1 MSECLWSGWMCY
13 SGVKTMSPFRC
24 SPVIREFLWEE
35 NPNRKNICIMLNVFV
50 ITSTIDFKEN
60 KLFVCLSACLSISL
74 LIRTLIVLD
83 FFSLFMPI
91 FTSFQVHC
99 PVLIQGLKS
108 TLCRFEITF
117 KSIISNFEFR
127 TSIKI

>member
-1 MSECLWSGWMCY
+1 
-13 SGVKTMSPFRC
+13 
-24 SPVIREFLWEE
+24 
-35 NPNRKNICIMLNVFV
+35 MLNVFV

-91 FTSFQVHC
+91 FTSLQVHC

-108 TLCRFEITF
+108 TLCRSEITF